1 MGRQTVIT
9 CKMYVLHTDRH
20 LRRSINL
27 DAPVVEFGDA
37 ALPLAQ
43 PEADGRERSEYS
55 PVIGRGARGSRKFR
69 RHVPSSQ
76 VGWEDGDLSVVSV
89 GAEVRQRTAVSI
101 ACMLLVFF
109 CKCSLNGVATSVRV
123 VLCSSSSVVRQ
134 HQPGRILT
142 FSWSLVDCNS
152 PTTQVGRLETLMLIV
167 LNCFDTLFFFFK

>member
-1 MGRQTVIT
+1 MCRAADVT

-43 PEADGRERSEYS
+43 PEAEGREQSDYS

-76 VGWEDGDLSVVSV
+76 VGWEDGDLSIVSA
-89 GAEVRQRTAVSI
+89 GAEVRQRTGVRL
-101 ACMLLVFF
+101 ACMLLVF
-109 CKCSLNGVATSVRV
+109 CKCSLNGVATSVP
-123 VLCSSSSVVRQ
+123 C
-134 HQPGRILT
+134 
-142 FSWSLVDCNS
+142 
-152 PTTQVGRLETLMLIV
+152 
-167 LNCFDTLFFFFK
+167 CFVFFFRRASTSTWTYTHLLLVAC